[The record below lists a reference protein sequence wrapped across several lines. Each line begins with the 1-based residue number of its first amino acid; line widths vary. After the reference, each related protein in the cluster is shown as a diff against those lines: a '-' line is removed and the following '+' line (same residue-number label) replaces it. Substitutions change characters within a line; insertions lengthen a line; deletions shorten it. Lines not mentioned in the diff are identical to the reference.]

1 MNSDVSNWQL
11 ACPVRRLAVN
21 LQGRD
26 FVVGDLHGSLTQL
39 EDALLAL
46 EFDPKQDRLL
56 SVGDLVDR
64 GPSSQM
70 LIEWLDLPWFYAC
83 VGNHEAVLL
92 DYVTTEDN
100 DLAKRWCRFGGNW
113 FFGLNRKEQLSIAEK
128 IKQRCSFAIEV
139 VTADEQVLLG
149 VVHADVP
156 GEMSWQTFCA
166 EISHNP
172 DVQYDALW
180 SRARGRGEINHPIE
194 GVEQVVC
201 GHEIVSAAHQQG
213 NVWMLDTGAYRS
225 NKGIGKLSMLELPN
239 RLHTF
244 N

>member
-11 ACPVRRLAVN
+11 ACPVRRLSVN
-21 LQGRD
+21 LEGRD

-39 EDALLAL
+39 NNALVAVQ
-46 EFDPKQDRLL
+46 FDPKQDRLL

-70 LIEWLDLPWFYAC
+70 LIEWLDQPWFFAC

-92 DYVTTEDN
+92 DYVTTQDN
-100 DLAKRWCRFGGNW
+100 ELANRWRHFGGSW
-113 FFGLNRKEQLSIAEK
+113 FFALGAKEQLSIAQK

-139 VTADEQVLLG
+139 VDFDEQVVLG
-149 VVHADVP
+149 IVHADVP
-156 GEMSWQTFCA
+156 GKLSWQEFCA
-166 EISHNP
+166 EVSHDP
-172 DVQYDALW
+172 SIQYDALW
-180 SRARGRGEINHPIE
+180 SRARGRGEVNHPIE
-194 GVEQVVC
+194 GVKQVVC
-201 GHEIVSAAHQQG
+201 GHEIVPTAHQQG
-213 NVWMLDTGAYRS
+213 NVWLLDTGAYRS
-225 NKGIGKLSMLELPN
+225 EEGAGKLSILELPS